1 MFSERGERWQTRRPR
16 RRCAKARR
24 ENAPTS
30 SPPRATDFWPTGF
43 DGTSVDTIAATAGV
57 SKRTVYDYFG
67 DKQALLLA
75 VLESSA
81 ASLMAT
87 IDSAIDEHLTTVADL
102 EDSLVKF
109 ALRIL
114 STTLTSSDYATLTR
128 LVAAEAGHL
137 PAFDSDHWM
146 SSAPEEA
153 IAARSP
159 SSTASACSRPPIR
172 GSPPITSSRW
182 PSASRSTTNDSIPA
196 RAGRGSPSRSWTACA
211 PSLRAYRPSPP
222 RP

>member
-1 MFSERGERWQTRRPR
+1 MADEAP
-16 RRCAKARR
+16 AKTLREGSARK
-24 ENAPTS
+24 
-30 SPPRATDFWPTGF
+30 RADILTAARDRFLADGF

-153 IAARSP
+153 IAARFAEFDRLGLLEAP
-159 SSTASACSRPPIR
+159 DPRLAADHFVALAFGIALDYQRQHPGEGRSRV
-172 GSPPITSSRW
+172 TQ
-182 PSASRSTTNDSIPA
+182 SIVDGV
-196 RAGRGSPSRSWTACA
+196 RAF
-211 PSLRAYRPSPP
+211 LRAYRPSPP